1 MVLFQKY
8 SRESTTG
15 HSYFPDNSNS
25 VFKPMRS
32 QWRGSSPPYSPIY
45 PTISPAQPPPPILC
59 PGQSWPCPPFWDPR
73 PSASMLQWEA
83 GQETCLLSRDD
94 ANLKG
99 VADVDARPGDHPTSS
114 PWLPHHLQAIASFM
128 GAMLKAPPIMVVGY
142 GRVSWSTPW
151 NHPLVQGRPRHNSTS
166 SNLRSWMMI
175 ITYQSLTNQYHPIAH
190 SSQPNGLFQ
199 QGNSQKECRPFN
211 WCLIILS
218 SKRKAANIVQPL

>member
-1 MVLFQKY
+1 MGSWY
-8 SRESTTG
+8 CSRNTPGKALHGTPTS
-15 HSYFPDNSNS
+15 
-25 VFKPMRS
+25 
-32 QWRGSSPPYSPIY
+32 
-45 PTISPAQPPPPILC
+45 PTIAIVSSNQWDHNEEVHLPHIVQYILQFLQLNPLPPSFALGN
-59 PGQSWPCPPFWDPR
+59 PGHVHLFGIHGLL
-73 PSASMLQWEA
+73 LQWEA

-128 GAMLKAPPIMVVGY
+128 GAMLKASPIMVVGY